1 MSPPRRK
8 LPAQVTRALELV
20 APGTDL
26 RIAIENIIRAQNGAL
41 IIVDRPEKLEELG
54 IISGGMRVELEFAP
68 MRLYELAKMDG
79 AIVVSPSISTI
90 HYANAHLSPD
100 PSYESDESGMR
111 HLAADRTAQQTG
123 SLVIAVSERRRVV
136 SLYQGSYGLHILED
150 IGVVLSKANSAIAT
164 LEKFTLRMREEAR
177 GLTVHEYDGAVT
189 LREIVGAVVTFEY
202 LVRIGEEIEAY
213 VRELGSEGRLIEMQ
227 LEQAFHGVPEQY
239 EAMLKDYIP
248 EEADYDSVREEL
260 ATFSAEQLSDSFE
273 LCRALGYSP
282 AGPLEDVFIEP
293 RGYRQLERVPRLPS
307 RVAES
312 LIKEF
317 GSLKELL
324 EASEEELDEVEGVGQ
339 ARARAIHRGL
349 ERQRSLETT
358 GEVPGDGSR

>member
-1 MSPPRRK
+1 VSPPRRK
-8 LPAQVTRALELV
+8 LPAAVARALKLV

-26 RIAIENIIRAQNGAL
+26 RVALENIIRAQNGAL
-41 IIVDRPEKLEELG
+41 IVVDRPEKLENLG

-79 AIVVSPSISTI
+79 AIVVSPGISAI
-90 HYANAHLSPD
+90 HYANAHLNPD
-100 PSYESDESGMR
+100 PAYESDETGMR
-111 HLAADRTAQQTG
+111 HIAAHRTAQQTG

-136 SLYQGSYGLHILED
+136 SLYQGSYGLHVLED

-164 LEKFTLRMREEAR
+164 LEKFTLRLRDEAR

-189 LREIVGAVVTFEY
+189 LREVVNAVVTFEY
-202 LVRIGEEIEAY
+202 SARIAEEIEAY

-239 EAMLKDYIP
+239 EALLKDYVA
-248 EEADYDSVREEL
+248 EEADYDSVKKEL
-260 ATFSAEQLSDSFE
+260 STFSAEQLSDSGGVV
-273 LCRALGYSP
+273 RALGYSP
-282 AGPLEDVFIEP
+282 ARPLEDTFIKP
-293 RGYRQLERVPRLPS
+293 RGYRQLERVPRLPR

-312 LIKEF
+312 LIREF
-317 GSLKELL
+317 GSLADLL
-324 EASEEELDEVEGVGQ
+324 DATEEELDEVEGVGQ
-339 ARARAIHRGL
+339 ARARAIQRGL

-358 GEVPGDGSR
+358 GEVS